1 MLYAMWASSFVARR
15 HEFSPE
21 IWVVCLVAVLAVG
34 CSCHESNV
42 GTERDAVQI
51 GAGDRPNV
59 LLITVDTLR
68 RDRLS
73 CYGYEK
79 HETPNIDRLA
89 GSGAL
94 FERAFCDV
102 TWTTPSRASVMT
114 GTYATIHGFKTTD
127 IHSLNDRNITL
138 AEVLR
143 EHGYT
148 TAAVIGSFPLN
159 SIYGLD
165 QGFDVYDDLLDAS
178 SVGGS
183 DRQVAPVPSRRSEDV
198 KEQNADNPPM
208 IPSSAVRLDP
218 EVTKIAAQWLRRSS
232 GRPFFLWVHYLGPHS
247 RPTPRLKSAAEHMRR
262 HVKRYDSKLRVN
274 DREVGRLLEVVEELG
289 LTTSTLIVFHAD
301 HGESLQEHGSVGH
314 EDLYE
319 PTLGVPL
326 IVSFPPRVPAGIR
339 VRSLARN
346 IDIFPTVLEAVG
358 IEVAHS
364 LSGDSLFPLMAVAGT
379 AADVESPRETY
390 METYLPAHRM
400 FAPRVRLPDGSL
412 TNVGVVSRGI
422 RTHRW
427 KFATNEPIPFVGESS
442 LPDVPKEVLASLRT
456 EELYD
461 LDSDPEESENVI
473 AQHPALAS
481 TLRAKLASYARPA
494 AVDDAVSEI
503 ELDEAAKERL
513 RALGY
518 ME

>member
-1 MLYAMWASSFVARR
+1 MWASSFADRH
-15 HEFSPE
+15 HEFSRK
-21 IWVVCLVAVLAVG
+21 IRVLCLIAILAAG
-34 CSCHESNV
+34 CSRHESDL
-42 GTERDAVQI
+42 GTERDAGQL

-73 CYGYEK
+73 CYGYDK

-89 GSGAL
+89 SSGAL

-102 TWTTPSRASVMT
+102 TWTTPSMASVMT
-114 GTYATIHGFKTTD
+114 GTYATVHGFKSTN
-127 IHSLNDRNITL
+127 IHSLHDRNITL
-138 AEVLR
+138 AEMLS

-148 TAAVIGSFPLN
+148 TAAVIGSFHVS

-165 QGFDVYDDLLDAS
+165 QGFDVYDDVLTAPFVD
-178 SVGGS
+178 GS
-183 DRQVAPVPSRRSEDV
+183 DLQVTPVPGRRSKDANGQTSDDTP
-198 KEQNADNPPM
+198 KLPRN
-208 IPSSAVRLDP
+208 IVRSNP
-218 EVTKIAAQWLRRSS
+218 EVTKAATQWLRRSS
-232 GRPFFLWVHYLGPHS
+232 GRPFFLWVHYFGPHS
-247 RPTPRLKSAAEHMRR
+247 RPTARMKSAARQFRR
-262 HVKRYDSKLRVN
+262 HVKQYDFKVRLA

-289 LTTSTLIVFHAD
+289 LTRNTLVVFHAD

-314 EDLYE
+314 VNLYE
-319 PTLGVPL
+319 STLGVPL
-326 IVSFPPRVPAGIR
+326 IVRFPARVPAGIR

-346 IDIFPTVLEAVG
+346 IDIFPTVLEAIG

-364 LSGDSLFPLMAVAGT
+364 LSGASLFPLIAAVGT
-379 AADVESPRETY
+379 SVDAESLRETY
-390 METYLPAHRM
+390 METYLPAHWM
-400 FAPRVRLPDGSL
+400 FAPEVHLPDGSQ
-412 TNVGVVSRGI
+412 TKVGVVSRGI

-427 KFATNEPIPFVGESS
+427 KFLANEPIQLFEESS
-442 LPDVPKEVLASLRT
+442 LPDVPTEVLASLRT

-481 TLRAKLASYARPA
+481 KLRERLAAYAQPA
-494 AVDDAVSEI
+494 AADDAVSEI
-503 ELDEAAKERL
+503 ELDEAARERL

-518 ME
+518 LE